1 VTAPGNPNLDGLD
14 DLARLRGVD
23 TRPTL
28 ARVLTDLYVQ
38 KPAHTLDEET
48 HYTELV
54 LRLLDGV
61 DVATR
66 AIVAQ
71 KLATYPTAP
80 RPVVLRLARD
90 VIDVAEPVLRHS
102 PCLPGP
108 ELVAIMEDCGAL
120 HAAAISARR
129 GRAGAGTPA
138 PGERAPAARPS
149 AASLLPRTSQWRQ
162 AIGAA
167 ATAAPASI
175 ETGLGDLF
183 FAASS
188 EERRVILANL
198 DPADPLPRRQVPS
211 DSVQRLE
218 AAALA
223 RRPEEVAGE
232 LERALGVSAE
242 VAWRVVDDA
251 GGEPLLVAAKSLDVS
266 SEVLVRILLFVNPT
280 IGESVSRVFALAQ
293 LYVELPRAAAL
304 QVLASLRSSAPARAM
319 HQPALWNDEA
329 DAGRRA
335 GMDAARRG
343 LAPAGQPQPA
353 RRDASTP
360 LRRQGTT

>member
-71 KLATYPTAP
+71 KLATYPAAP

-108 ELVAIMEDCGAL
+108 ELVAIMEECGAL
-120 HAAAISARR
+120 HTAAISARR

-149 AASLLPRTSQWRQ
+149 AASLLPRTSQWRH

-167 ATAAPASI
+167 STAAPVSV

-183 FAASS
+183 FVASS

-198 DPADPLPRRQVPS
+198 DPADPQPHRQVPS

-251 GGEPLLVAAKSLDVS
+251 GGEPLLVAAKALDMS
-266 SEVLVRILLFVNPT
+266 SEVLVRILLFVNPS

-293 LYVELPRAAAL
+293 LYVDLPHAAAL
-304 QVLASLRSSAPARAM
+304 QVLASLRSSIPARAM

-360 LRRQGTT
+360 LRRQGTN

>member
-71 KLATYPTAP
+71 KLATYPAAP

-129 GRAGAGTPA
+129 SRAGAGTP
-138 PGERAPAARPS
+138 ERAPAARPS

-167 ATAAPASI
+167 STAAPANV

-183 FAASS
+183 FAASI

-223 RRPEEVAGE
+223 RRPEEFAGE

-251 GGEPLLVAAKSLDVS
+251 GGELLLVAAKALDMS
-266 SEVLVRILLFVNPT
+266 SEVLVRILLFVNPS

-293 LYVELPRAAAL
+293 LYVDLPHAGAL
-304 QVLASLRSSAPARAM
+304 QVLASLRSSIPARAM

-360 LRRQGTT
+360 LRRQGTN

>member
-1 VTAPGNPNLDGLD
+1 VTSPSIPNLEGLD

-54 LRLLDGV
+54 LRLLDAV

-66 AIVAQ
+66 AIVAH
-71 KLATYPTAP
+71 KLATYPAAP
-80 RPVVLRLARD
+80 RAVVLRLARD
-90 VIDVAEPVLRHS
+90 VIEVADPVLRHS

-108 ELVAIMEDCGAL
+108 ELVAIIEQCGPA
-120 HAAAISARR
+120 HAAAIAARR
-129 GRAGAGTPA
+129 ARSGASV
-138 PGERAPAARPS
+138 PAAGDRASAPRPS
-149 AASLLPRTSQWRQ
+149 AASLLPRSAQWRS
-162 AIGAA
+162 AIIAPETAA
-167 ATAAPASI
+167 A
-175 ETGLGDLF
+175 EVNLGELF
-183 FAASS
+183 LAASS
-188 EERRVILANL
+188 DERRVFLANL
-198 DPADPLPRRQVPS
+198 DTADATPQRHIPS

-223 RRPEEVAGE
+223 RRPAEFAGE
-232 LERALGVSAE
+232 LERALGVSGEIA
-242 VAWRVVDDA
+242 RRMIDDA
-251 GGEPLLVAAKSLDVS
+251 GGEPLLLAAKALDMPA
-266 SEVLVRILLFVNPT
+266 EPLVRILLFINPL

-293 LYVELPRAAAL
+293 LYVELPRGAAL
-304 QVLASLRSSAPARAM
+304 QVLASLRDSAPARAI
-319 HQPALWNDEA
+319 HQPALWNDDA
-329 DAGRRA
+329 AAGRRA

-353 RRDASTP
+353 RREGSAP
-360 LRRQGTT
+360 VRRHGTS